1 MTNAGVSFPPRAVVR
16 SLRDPLWGRWS
27 TPLGRL
33 SPVAFGRS
41 AAAEARRE
49 RKRVER
55 AENPRV
61 TRRQRLADMR
71 MANLE
76 PGQPVATRAD
86 VTAVLRQR
94 ARARRA
100 GLL

>member
-16 SLRDPLWGRWS
+16 SLRHPLWGRWS

-61 TRRQRLADMR
+61 TRRQRLALMR
-71 MANLE
+71 TGD
-76 PGQPVATRAD
+76 PGATRAD
-86 VTAVLRQR
+86 VTMLVRSR
-94 ARARRA
+94 AHARRA